1 MLLVL
6 RAPLRVEV
14 ERRRARP
21 PLLAVGRD
29 VDVDDSTRPRD
40 RADRCDEER
49 VQRTALAIG
58 LGRVGEHLRQFLDT
72 DSGAALA
79 LHLAGGKWLVDRSL
93 IGARRLRIGGMIQD
107 GDQLRD

>member
-14 ERRRARP
+14 EGRRARP
-21 PLLAVGRD
+21 PLLAVGCD

-49 VQRTALAIG
+49 MQRTALAIG
-58 LGRVGEHLRQFLDT
+58 LGRVSLATFTPLKPIVMMST
-72 DSGAALA
+72 ALA
-79 LHLAGGKWLVDRSL
+79 LMMASRSRVWKF
-93 IGARRLRIGGMIQD
+93 G
-107 GDQLRD
+107 